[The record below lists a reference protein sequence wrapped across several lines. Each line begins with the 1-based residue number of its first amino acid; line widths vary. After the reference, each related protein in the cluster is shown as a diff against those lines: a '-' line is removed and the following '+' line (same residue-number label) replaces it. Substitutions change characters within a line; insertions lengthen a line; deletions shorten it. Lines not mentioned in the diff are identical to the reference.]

1 MQSDYEKGLKKF
13 LEFHGFKTYDYN
25 LVETALTH
33 SSYIYDRGLKYT
45 ACYERLEFLGDAVL
59 KLITSEYLYRTFP
72 EADEGKL
79 TQIRSVIISDEVLAG
94 IAMEINIADYIKM
107 SESEARDGGREKHS
121 ILACAM
127 EALLGAVYISGGYK
141 DIETFVVKHMVGLID
156 DLIHNRSVY
165 NAKTLLQEYTQSKS
179 KVLPVYTTIRETG
192 KSNNKTFFV
201 EVSYNNEVLAEG
213 SGKTKRSA
221 QQEAAFLACKKLKII
236 E

>member
-79 TQIRSVIISDEVLAG
+79 TQIRSVIISEQNLKLLGTTFSYDDYKAFYDEHFAPLEIPKDLILDDTGVEIRTVDDEGPEYYEEDDDEEYRGAG
-94 IAMEINIADYIKM
+94 NDNGT
-107 SESEARDGGREKHS
+107 SGNDDDDGG
-121 ILACAM
+121 
-127 EALLGAVYISGGYK
+127 
-141 DIETFVVKHMVGLID
+141 
-156 DLIHNRSVY
+156 
-165 NAKTLLQEYTQSKS
+165 
-179 KVLPVYTTIRETG
+179 
-192 KSNNKTFFV
+192 
-201 EVSYNNEVLAEG
+201 
-213 SGKTKRSA
+213 
-221 QQEAAFLACKKLKII
+221 II
-236 E
+236 F

>member
-107 SESEARDGGREKHS
+107 SESEARDGGRENK
-121 ILACAM
+121 
-127 EALLGAVYISGGYK
+127 
-141 DIETFVVKHMVGLID
+141 
-156 DLIHNRSVY
+156 RS
-165 NAKTLLQEYTQSKS
+165 
-179 KVLPVYTTIRETG
+179 R
-192 KSNNKTFFV
+192 
-201 EVSYNNEVLAEG
+201 G
-213 SGKTKRSA
+213 SGRKSGPGGPPSGRTGTGVGRIRKLRSHRPSA
-221 QQEAAFLACKKLKII
+221 FPDEASEGGRPGEFQPDSRGVFRPPTDSDGGLCLCQSGSVCLDAGNPGRSCGRQRLVRLQQSFR
-236 E
+236 